1 MAGLRVIAA
10 RLPSANRDDARRHRA
25 GECSP
30 RDRAGPFAV
39 AFESVHHAG
48 RISRFLAKLSLTF
61 VEMTQ

>member
-1 MAGLRVIAA
+1 MPLDG
-10 RLPSANRDDARRHRA
+10 HRQTA
-25 GECSP
+25 TTRADTAPGECVPS
-30 RDRAGPFAV
+30 DRAGPFAV

>member
-1 MAGLRVIAA
+1 MPPDGRRQTATTHAGTAPGKCL
-10 RLPSANRDDARRHRA
+10 
-25 GECSP
+25 P

-48 RISRFLAKLSLTF
+48 RISRFVAKLSLTF